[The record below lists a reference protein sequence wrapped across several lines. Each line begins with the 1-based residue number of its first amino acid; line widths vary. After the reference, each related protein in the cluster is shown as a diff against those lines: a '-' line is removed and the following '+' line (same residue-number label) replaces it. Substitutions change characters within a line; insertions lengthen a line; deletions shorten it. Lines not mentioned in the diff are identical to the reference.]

1 MWHIVAHRRAL
12 SCKSARRRQPCY
24 PVGFLGK
31 PDERRTNF
39 EVELELNV
47 RCVGCDAE
55 RETEGDFLM
64 QGESTAIAKAKN
76 PCECGDERIR
86 VTWSLGP

>member
-1 MWHIVAHRRAL
+1 MA
-12 SCKSARRRQPCY
+12 
-24 PVGFLGK
+24 K

-39 EVELELNV
+39 EVNLDLAV
-47 RCVGCDAE
+47 RCMGCGVE
-55 RETEGDFLM
+55 REAEGDFLM